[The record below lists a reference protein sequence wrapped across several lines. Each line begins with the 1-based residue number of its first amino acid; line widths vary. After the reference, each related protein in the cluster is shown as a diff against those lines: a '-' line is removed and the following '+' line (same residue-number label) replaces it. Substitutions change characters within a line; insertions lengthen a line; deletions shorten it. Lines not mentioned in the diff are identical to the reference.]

1 MGTMTKSGFFDSN
14 SKVIKPVEMIK
25 SKTGGTSKS
34 LITQLWFERAE
45 KIVKQLQYTLKLIE
59 FFDYVSVI
67 SHRFQNEYIPSLKS
81 KKGEQYSEAPKLVKE
96 MRSFIEVNSVQQ
108 VDYDYFS
115 YKNEATYSY
124 FIVRF

>member
-25 SKTGGTSKS
+25 SKTGGSSKS

-67 SHRFQNEYIPSLKS
+67 SHRFQTEYLPSLKS

>member
-1 MGTMTKSGFFDSN
+1 MTKSGFFDSN